1 MLGVNRNGRF
11 NLIYSMIG
19 RKSLGHQC
27 GGEATRLNIM
37 LPYQEQFIE
46 FAIETGVLRFGQFTL
61 KSGRTSPYFFNT
73 GLFNTGHTML
83 QFSRFFAKSIEN
95 SELEFDVLFGPAYK
109 GITLACG
116 AAMSLADNTG
126 REVPFAFNRK
136 EKKDHGEGG
145 SLVGAEL
152 NGKVAIIDDVITAG
166 TAIRESFDIIA
177 KANAEPCAVFLAL
190 DRQELGQKD
199 GQPTETSAIQ
209 QVEKEFSIPVVAIAT
224 MANLIE
230 YLKQQPDQQ
239 ENLDNMRAYRKEFGV
254 G

>member
-1 MLGVNRNGRF
+1 
-11 NLIYSMIG
+11 
-19 RKSLGHQC
+19 
-27 GGEATRLNIM
+27 M

-46 FAIETGVLRFGQFTL
+46 FAIKTGVLRFGEFTL

-73 GLFNTGHTML
+73 GLFNTGKTML
-83 QFSRFFAKSIEN
+83 QFSRFFANSIEN

-116 AAMSLADNTG
+116 AAMALADNTG

-136 EKKDHGEGG
+136 EQKNHGEGG

-152 NGKVAIIDDVITAG
+152 TGKVAIIDDVITAG
-166 TAIRESFDIIA
+166 TAIREAFSIIA
-177 KANAEPCAVFLAL
+177 QADAKPCAVFLAL

-199 GQPTETSAIQ
+199 GQPTTTSAIQ
-209 QVEKEFSIPVVAIAT
+209 QVEQEFAIPVVAIAT
-224 MANLIE
+224 MAHLIE

-239 ENLDNMRAYRKEFGV
+239 DNLDNMRAYRKEFGV